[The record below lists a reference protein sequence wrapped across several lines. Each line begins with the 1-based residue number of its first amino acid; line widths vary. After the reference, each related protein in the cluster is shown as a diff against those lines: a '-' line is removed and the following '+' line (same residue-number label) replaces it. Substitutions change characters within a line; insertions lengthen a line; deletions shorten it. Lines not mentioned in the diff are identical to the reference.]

1 MSERRPPPELLE
13 LLVVPVEPLDPE
25 PELELLVEYFVDVL
39 DP

>member
-1 MSERRPPPELLE
+1 MSDRRPPPELLDP
-13 LLVVPVEPLDPE
+13 LVVLVDPLDPE